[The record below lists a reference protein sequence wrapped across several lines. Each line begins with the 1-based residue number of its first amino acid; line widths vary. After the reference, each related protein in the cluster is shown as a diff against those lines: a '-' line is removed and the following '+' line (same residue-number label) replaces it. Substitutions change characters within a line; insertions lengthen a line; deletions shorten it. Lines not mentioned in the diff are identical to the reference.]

1 MALLEVALLSA
12 CLFVASVVIYTFA
25 TMVLKRTENVDIEDE
40 VDLTKADYKRY
51 VYINFAAFLCLAA
64 LSVSAAWLIWKSL
77 RRISDEIKFLASL
90 KLFMEAAFHGAAWA
104 FPVAFASTLALL
116 FLAGVLLAESSDRTQ
131 LAMDGSLKLTMF
143 RKVTP
148 AGELGVVA
156 EDAEDTEE
164 TEVVVQTYAF
174 NLLQNLNLMTL
185 VLMTL
190 LPLLTAWAT
199 TPQTQ

>member
-1 MALLEVALLSA
+1 MALLEVGLLSGG
-12 CLFVASVVIYTFA
+12 LFVASVVIYTFA
-25 TMVLKRTENVDIEDE
+25 TMVLKRTENVDIDDE
-40 VDLTKADYKRY
+40 VDVTKADYKRY
-51 VYINFAAFLCLAA
+51 VYINFGAFLCLAA
-64 LSVSAAWLIWKSL
+64 LGVAAAWLIWKSI
-77 RRISDEIKFLASL
+77 RRVSDEIKFLASL
-90 KLFMEAAFHGAAWA
+90 RLFMEAAFNGAAWA
-104 FPVAFASTLALL
+104 FPVAFTSTLTLL

-143 RKVTP
+143 RKITP
-148 AGELGVVA
+148 AAELGNEAA
-156 EDAEDTEE
+156 EDAEDTED
-164 TEVVVQTYAF
+164 VVVQTYAF

>member
-1 MALLEVALLSA
+1 
-12 CLFVASVVIYTFA
+12 
-25 TMVLKRTENVDIEDE
+25 MVLKRTENVDIDDE
-40 VDLTKADYKRY
+40 VDLTKDDYKRY

-64 LSVSAAWLIWKSL
+64 LSVAAAWLIWKSL
-77 RRISDEIKFLASL
+77 RRISDDIKFLASL
-90 KLFMEAAFHGAAWA
+90 RLFMEAAFNGATWA
-104 FPVAFASTLALL
+104 FPIAFAATLTLL

-143 RKVTP
+143 RKITP
-148 AGELGVVA
+148 AGELDADA
-156 EDAEDTEE
+156 EDAE
-164 TEVVVQTYAF
+164 EVVIQTYAF

>member
-1 MALLEVALLSA
+1 MALLEVALLSG
-12 CLFVASVVIYTFA
+12 CLFVASVVIYTFS
-25 TMVLKRTENVDIEDE
+25 TMVLKRTENVEIDDE

-64 LSVSAAWLIWKSL
+64 LGVAAAWLIWKSI
-77 RRISDEIKFLASL
+77 RRISDDVKFLASL
-90 KLFMEAAFHGAAWA
+90 QLFMEAAFNGAAWA
-104 FPVAFASTLALL
+104 FPVAFVSTVSLL

-143 RKVTP
+143 RKITSP
-148 AGELGVVA
+148 GELSGADA
-156 EDAEDTEE
+156 EDAEDTK
-164 TEVVVQTYAF
+164 EVVVQTYAF

-185 VLMTL
+185 VLMTM

-199 TPQTQ
+199 SPQTQ

>member
-1 MALLEVALLSA
+1 MALLEVALLSG
-12 CLFVASVVIYTFA
+12 CLFVASVVIYTFS
-25 TMVLKRTENVDIEDE
+25 TMVLKRTENVEIDDE

-64 LSVSAAWLIWKSL
+64 LGVAAAWLIWKSI
-77 RRISDEIKFLASL
+77 RRISDDVKFLASL
-90 KLFMEAAFHGAAWA
+90 QLFMEAAFNGAAWA
-104 FPVAFASTLALL
+104 FPVAFVSTVSLL

-143 RKVTP
+143 RKITP
-148 AGELGVVA
+148 PGELSGADA
-156 EDAEDTEE
+156 EDAE
-164 TEVVVQTYAF
+164 EVVVQTYAF

-185 VLMTL
+185 VLMTM

-199 TPQTQ
+199 SPQTQ

>member
-1 MALLEVALLSA
+1 MALLEVALLSG
-12 CLFVASVVIYTFA
+12 CLFVASVVIYTFSS
-25 TMVLKRTENVDIEDE
+25 MVLKRTENVELDDE
-40 VDLTKADYKRY
+40 VDLTKNDYKRY

-64 LSVSAAWLIWKSL
+64 LSVSAAWLIWKSM
-77 RRISDEIKFLASL
+77 RRISDDIKFLASL
-90 KLFMEAAFHGAAWA
+90 RLFMEAAFNGAGWA
-104 FPVAFASTLALL
+104 FPIAFAATLTLL

-143 RKVTP
+143 RKITP
-148 AGELGVVA
+148 AGELDADA
-156 EDAEDTEE
+156 EDAE
-164 TEVVVQTYAF
+164 EVVIQTYAF

>member
-1 MALLEVALLSA
+1 MALLEVTLLSG
-12 CLFVASVVIYTFA
+12 CLFVAAVVIYTFS

-40 VDLTKADYKRY
+40 VDLTKDDYKRY

-64 LSVSAAWLIWKSL
+64 LSVAAAWLIWKSL
-77 RRISDEIKFLASL
+77 RRISDEVKFLASL
-90 KLFMEAAFHGAAWA
+90 RLFMEAAFHGAAWA
-104 FPVAFASTLALL
+104 FPVAFASTLSLL

-148 AGELGVVA
+148 AGELGLNTD
-156 EDAEDTEE
+156 DAEDTE
-164 TEVVVQTYAF
+164 EVVVQTYAF

-190 LPLLTAWAT
+190 LPWLTAWAT